1 MTESSESRQ
10 QTEDGEGGFDPREFI
25 RPLVAYKWL
34 VLGVAVVVGVSVLFW
49 TLKQPRVFEA
59 VTTIAYDPT
68 PAQPLGSRVED
79 VGSPTSTFL
88 MTREFFETQNRII
101 ASRTVAERVVRRLG
115 LHRDRAFLEAN
126 RRRTRGQSSSDV
138 VTAAAY
144 LQDMLSVEPV
154 KDTRLV
160 NLRVRDTNPQRAKLI
175 ADTLA
180 DCYIEKTME
189 DRLGSTVAALEWLS
203 TQLDTIREQLS
214 ASELSL
220 HEFKKDNN
228 VLSVSLED
236 RQNLVSAE
244 MQALNAA
251 LTEARMKR
259 INLGAR
265 AAQLRAAV
273 TSDPLGAST
282 RAIAENETIAT
293 LRATLRSKRAER
305 DGLVVRYGDL
315 HPKIV
320 AVDAE
325 IATLESQVRSESQ
338 AMLASAQAELAEA
351 GQIEN
356 GLRSALEDANRAGL
370 ALNLQEIEYGRLKR
384 ERESKAKV
392 YDLLLERTA
401 ETDLTRMLRVTHV
414 RLVDPALVPTIPV
427 SPNVST
433 NIAGGV
439 GAGIA
444 LGLLLA
450 FGIARL
456 DRRLRS
462 SEEVERLGATVLGIL
477 PSFVPRK
484 SREPQTTGARD
495 LFVLREPKSA
505 AAECIRTVRTN
516 LAFMAAESP
525 IRSLVV
531 TSGSPSEGK
540 TTVCISLAIA
550 LAQSGK
556 RVLLVD
562 TDLRRPRIHK
572 AFGLTNTVGATS
584 ILVGDAT
591 LKDVVQSTDVDTLDV
606 LSSGPIPPNPA
617 ELLHS
622 GHFHAVL
629 REMLDTYDRVVF
641 DSPPLGA
648 VIDAAVLAPQLDG
661 AIVAVKAESTT
672 RDSLSSTLR
681 QLRDV
686 GSIVRGVIINDV
698 DLQARTYGYGRGA
711 HYYYYH
717 REGYYGMPEKRAS
730 QEPPPPPRS
739 NAN

>member
-1 MTESSESRQ
+1 
-10 QTEDGEGGFDPREFI
+10 
-25 RPLVAYKWL
+25 
-34 VLGVAVVVGVSVLFW
+34 VLFW
-49 TLKQPRVFEA
+49 TLKQPKVFEA
-59 VTTIAYDPT
+59 VTTIAYDPN
-68 PAQPLGSRVED
+68 PSQPLGSRVED

-115 LHRDRAFLEAN
+115 LHRDRAFMESN
-126 RRRTRGQSSSDV
+126 RGRARGVATSDV

-160 NLRVRDTNPQRAKLI
+160 NLRVRDSNPERARLI

-203 TQLDTIREQLS
+203 AQLDSLREQLE

-220 HEFKKDNN
+220 HEFKKENN

-259 INLGAR
+259 IRLAAR
-265 AAQLRAAV
+265 AAQLRVAV
-273 TSDPLGAST
+273 ASDPLAAVST
-282 RAIAENETIAT
+282 AITENESIAA
-293 LRATLRSKRAER
+293 LRAALRSKRAER
-305 DGLVVRYGDL
+305 HGLEVRYGDA

-320 AVDAE
+320 SLDAE
-325 IATLESQVRSESQ
+325 IATLEGQVRSESQ
-338 AMLASAQAELAEA
+338 AMLAGAQADLAEA
-351 GQIEN
+351 AQVET
-356 GLRSALEDANRAGL
+356 GLRRALEEANRAGL
-370 ALNLQEIEYGRLKR
+370 ELNLREIEYGRLNR

-414 RLVDPALVPTIPV
+414 RIVDRALVPTTPV
-427 SPNVST
+427 SPRFST
-433 NIAGGV
+433 NVAGGV
-439 GAGIA
+439 GAGLA
-444 LGLLLA
+444 LGVLLA
-450 FGIARL
+450 FGLARL

-462 SEEVERLGATVLGIL
+462 SEEIERLGAAVLGIL
-477 PSFVPRK
+477 PSFAPRK
-484 SREPQTTGARD
+484 RREAESGSSRD
-495 LFVLREPKSA
+495 LFVLQEPKSA

-516 LAFMAAESP
+516 LAFMSAESP

-531 TSGSPSEGK
+531 TSGSPAEGK

-556 RVLLVD
+556 KVLLVD

-572 AFGLTNTVGATS
+572 AFEIDNTRGTTS
-584 ILVGDAT
+584 ILVGDAS
-591 LKDVVQSTDVDTLDV
+591 LSEVVRKTPLATLDV
-606 LSSGPIPPNPA
+606 LPSGPIPPNPA

-622 GHFHAVL
+622 GHFHTML
-629 REMLDTYDRVVF
+629 REMLDHYDRVVF

-661 AIVAVKAESTT
+661 AVVVVKSESTM
-672 RDSLSSTLR
+672 RDSLSSTLK

-686 GSIVRGVIINDV
+686 GAVTRGVVVNDV
-698 DLQARTYGYGRGA
+698 DLQSRTYGYARSA
-711 HYYYYH
+711 YYYYYH
-717 REGYYGMPEKRAS
+717 REGYYGSTDGRPSAERV
-730 QEPPPPPRS
+730 EPRS